1 MLKCTWIFGIKQNSK
16 YSHIQNQ
23 YIKNENGQSKCSDV
37 SFYTG
42 QLYSG
47 HKREV
52 YYSTPSPYFW
62 AGGLP
67 CKVIKTH
74 KQQDWKSSPLDSD
87 RMQINKWFRQTQ
99 ILNNNVSFSM
109 YLIFKTCNLDYSKKC
124 IFERTIFIL
133 YFRMNIFLVSQ
144 SFSKF

>member
-1 MLKCTWIFGIKQNSK
+1 MLKYTWIFGIKQNSK
-16 YSHIQNQ
+16 YSYIQNQ

-52 YYSTPSPYFW
+52 YYSTPSPHFR

-67 CKVIKTH
+67 WPWYQSTCKVMKTR
-74 KQQDWKSSPLDSD
+74 KQQDWESSPLDSD
-87 RMQINKWFRQTQ
+87 KMQINKWFRQTQ
-99 ILNNNVSFSM
+99 I
-109 YLIFKTCNLDYSKKC
+109 LIFKTCNLDYSKKC
-124 IFERTIFIL
+124 IFERNIVIL
-133 YFRMNIFLVSQ
+133 YFRMNTFLVSQ
-144 SFSKF
+144 PFSKF